1 VIQAIIIDD
10 SQNSIDALQLKLSRH
25 CPTIKVVYTC
35 TEPAEAINAISF
47 YRPDLL
53 FLDIEMPLLNGF
65 SLLKEVP
72 DLQCEII
79 FVTAYNQYAIEAIRS
94 NAFDYLLKPVDV
106 TQLKNSIENLER
118 KIAAKLTADET
129 DERPTLHQLR
139 ILLQSVEA
147 SARNFSVL
155 SLPSADGIELVQPDD
170 IAWLESISNY
180 TRFHFTD
187 GKEKTSSK
195 TLGEY
200 EELLRAKNF
209 IRIHRS
215 YVINLKYLLKYH
227 RGDGGFVELKDGTR
241 LEVSIRKKQELLN
254 KLKDL
259 SL

>member
-1 VIQAIIIDD
+1 MIQAIIIDD

-25 CPTIKVVYTC
+25 CPSIKVVYTC
-35 TEPAEAINAISF
+35 TEPAAAINAISF

-72 DLQCEII
+72 GLQCEII

-106 TQLKNSIENLER
+106 TQLKNSIQNLEK
-118 KIAAKLTADET
+118 KIALKGSDIPGEQ
-129 DERPTLHQLR
+129 PTLHQLR
-139 ILLQSVEA
+139 VLLQSVEA
-147 SARNFSVL
+147 NARNFSVL

-200 EELLRAKNF
+200 EDLLRTKNF
-209 IRIHRS
+209 LRIHRS
-215 YVINLKYLLKYH
+215 YIINLKCLIKYH

>member
-1 VIQAIIIDD
+1 MIIDD

-25 CPTIKVVYTC
+25 CPDVKVVHTC
-35 TEPAEAINAISF
+35 TEAVEAINAITF
-47 YRPDLL
+47 YKPDLL
-53 FLDIEMPLLNGF
+53 FLDIEMPFLNGF
-65 SLLKEVP
+65 SLLKEIP
-72 DLQCEII
+72 DLQCEVI

-106 TQLKNSIENLER
+106 KQLKSSIENLEK
-118 KIAAKLTADET
+118 KISSKSANNNSGEQ
-129 DERPTLHQLR
+129 PTLYQIR
-139 ILLQSVEA
+139 TLLQTVEA
-147 SARNFSVL
+147 NARQFSVL

-200 EELLRAKNF
+200 EDLLRAKNF
-209 IRIHRS
+209 LRIHRS
-215 YVINLKYLLKYH
+215 YIINLKWLIKYH